1 MDAQTN
7 LLIISDDFSL
17 YETVKK
23 APVAVDFNVFFSQTD
38 DEYLDVIREN
48 GIRIVLVDCS
58 DSLAAGLVI
67 MKKIKKADALVDVLV
82 GGEPIGRDA
91 VLDIVRAGATDF
103 VPKPYERDILGDIL
117 RRISRKGELRR
128 ETLHLE
134 KKLERKYVFQGLI
147 SRNPTMLEI
156 FGTIENIA
164 KYFSSV
170 LITGETGTGK
180 EVVARAVHSLSPF
193 GDKPLVICDSAAI
206 PENLF
211 ESELFGYKKGA
222 FTGADKDKRGLFEEA
237 DGGTIFLDEIAEIPV
252 AVQAKLLRVLEAHE
266 FRPLGANENT
276 VVDVRVLA
284 ATNKDLA
291 ERVRTGAFR
300 EDLLH
305 RLNKVVIEIPPLRER
320 PEDVPLLVR
329 HFLQEAS
336 RKFSKNVRGVS
347 REVQKLFL
355 KYTWPGNVRELAN
368 VLESAAMLCKKDFVD
383 VANLPKY
390 LREYVPPEGAVA
402 FAGRGHLSTL
412 DDLEK
417 EYIAY
422 LLKVTKG
429 NLRQSAK
436 ILSISRTTLYNKLA
450 KYGLRN

>member
-1 MDAQTN
+1 
-7 LLIISDDFSL
+7 
-17 YETVKK
+17 
-23 APVAVDFNVFFSQTD
+23 
-38 DEYLDVIREN
+38 
-48 GIRIVLVDCS
+48 
-58 DSLAAGLVI
+58 
-67 MKKIKKADALVDVLV
+67 MKRIKKSDALVDVLV

-91 VLDIVRAGATDF
+91 VLDIVHAGATDF
-103 VPKPYERDILGDIL
+103 VPKPYERDILADIL
-117 RRISRKGELRR
+117 RRMSRKRELRR

-134 KKLERKYVFQGLI
+134 RKLERKYVFEGLI

-156 FGTIENIA
+156 FSLIENIT

-180 EVVARAVHSLSPF
+180 EVVARAIHGLSPHK
-193 GDKPLVICDSAAI
+193 DKPLVVCDCASI

-211 ESELFGYKKGA
+211 ESELFGYRKGA
-222 FTGADKDKRGLFEEA
+222 FTGADRDKPGLFDEA

-252 AVQAKLLRVLEAHE
+252 AVQAKLLRVLENFE

-276 VVDVRVLA
+276 GVEVRVIA

-291 ERVRTGAFR
+291 EMVRAGTFR
-300 EDLLH
+300 EDLFH
-305 RLNKVVIEIPPLRER
+305 RLNKVVIDLPPLRER
-320 PEDVPLLVR
+320 PEDIPLLAR
-329 HFLQEAS
+329 HFLQGAS
-336 RKFSKNVRGVS
+336 RDFSKNVRGVS

-355 KYTWPGNVRELAN
+355 KYGWPGNVRELAN
-368 VLESAAMLCKKDFVD
+368 VLESAAMLCKKDFID

-390 LREYVPPEGAVA
+390 LRDYIPPQGAVA
-402 FAGRGHLSTL
+402 FAGQGRLSSL
-412 DDLEK
+412 SDLEK

-429 NLRQSAK
+429 NLRQTAK

-450 KYGLRN
+450 KYGIRN

>member
-17 YETVKK
+17 YETIKK
-23 APVAVDFNVFFSQTD
+23 ASAAVDLNVFFAQSED
-38 DEYLDVIREN
+38 DYLDIIRDN
-48 GIRIVLVDCS
+48 GIRVVLADCG
-58 DSLAAGLVI
+58 DSLAAGLLVL
-67 MKKIKKADALVDVLV
+67 KKIKKGDALVDVLI
-82 GGEPIGRDA
+82 GGPPLGREA
-91 VLDIVRAGATDF
+91 VLDVVRAGATDF

-117 RRISRKGELRR
+117 RRLSRKGELRR
-128 ETLHLE
+128 ETLSLE

-164 KYFSSV
+164 KYFSSA

-180 EVVARAVHSLSPF
+180 EIAARAIHGLSPF
-193 GDKPLVICDSAAI
+193 KDKPLVVCDCAAI

-222 FTGADKDKRGLFEEA
+222 FTGADRDKRGLFEEA
-237 DGGTIFLDEIAEIPV
+237 DGGTIFLDEIAEIPA
-252 AVQAKLLRVLEAHE
+252 AVQAKLLRVLESRE
-266 FRPLGANENT
+266 FRPLGASESVT
-276 VVDVRVLA
+276 VDVRVVA
-284 ATNKDLA
+284 ATNKDLS
-291 ERVRTGAFR
+291 EMVRAGTFR

-305 RLNKVVIEIPPLRER
+305 RLNKVVIELPPLRER
-320 PEDVPLLVR
+320 PEDIPLLVR
-329 HFLQEAS
+329 HFLQAAS
-336 RKFSKNVRGVS
+336 RSFSKTVRGVS

-368 VLESAAMLCKKDFVD
+368 VLESAAMLCKKDFID
-383 VANLPKY
+383 VPNLPKY
-390 LREYVPPEGAVA
+390 LRDYMPPEGAVA
-402 FAGRGHLSTL
+402 FAGRGRLSTL

-417 EYIAY
+417 DYIAY

-429 NLRQSAK
+429 NMRQTAK

-450 KYGLRN
+450 KYGLRS

>member
-17 YETVKK
+17 YESVKK
-23 APVAVDFNVFFSQTD
+23 APVASDFNVFFAQTED
-38 DEYLDVIREN
+38 AYLDVIREN
-48 GIRIVLVDCS
+48 AIRVVLVDCG
-58 DSLAAGLVI
+58 DALAAGLLI
-67 MKKIKKADALVDVLV
+67 LKKIKKSDALVDVLI
-82 GGEPIGRDA
+82 GGEPIGREA
-91 VLDIVRAGATDF
+91 VLDVVRSGATDY

-117 RRISRKGELRR
+117 RRISRKRELRR

-134 KKLERKYVFQGLI
+134 RKLERKYVFEGLI

-156 FGTIENIA
+156 FGVIENIA

-170 LITGETGTGK
+170 LVTGETGTGK
-180 EVVARAVHSLSPF
+180 EVVARAIHGLCP
-193 GDKPLVICDSAAI
+193 DKDRPLVVCDCAAI

-252 AVQAKLLRVLEAHE
+252 SVQAKLLRVLESRE
-266 FRPLGANENT
+266 FRPLGANEST
-276 VVDVRVLA
+276 GVEVRVLA

-291 ERVRTGAFR
+291 ELVRTGAFR
-300 EDLLH
+300 EDLFH
-305 RLNKVVIEIPPLRER
+305 RLNKVVIEVPPLRER
-320 PEDVPLLVR
+320 LEDIPLLVR
-329 HFLQEAS
+329 HFLQAAN
-336 RKFSKNVRGVS
+336 RNFSKNVRGVS

-355 KYTWPGNVRELAN
+355 KYGWPGNVRELAN
-368 VLESAAMLCKKDFVD
+368 VLESAAMLCKKDFID

-390 LREYVPPEGAVA
+390 LRDYIPPQGAVA
-402 FAGRGHLSTL
+402 FGGRGHLSTL
-412 DDLEK
+412 SDLERD
-417 EYIAY
+417 YIAY

-429 NLRQSAK
+429 NLRQTAK

-450 KYGLRN
+450 KYGIRN